1 MNDRLQEMAVFVRT
15 AERGSFSR
23 AGRELGLSQPSVSR
37 IVSELEARLGVK
49 LLLRTTRRVTP
60 TEAGLALL
68 ERAKQVLQDIEAAE
82 DAARGVDSLRGL
94 IRMALP
100 VTFGVREVIPAL
112 PAFLTR
118 HPLLRLDL
126 VMSDDR
132 QDLVAEGVD
141 LAIRLGELAASGFG
155 ARRLA
160 TCPRLVV
167 AAPGYLAARG
177 TPSTPADLAA
187 HDCVFW
193 PAGSIRQ
200 SLAFL
205 REGAAVSVELEARI
219 TANSGDGLMA
229 VIRAGLGIGVASA
242 WMCRADLT
250 SGAVVQVLRPYQLAP
265 VTAHAVYPGGPR
277 PSAKVRA
284 LVEHLAA
291 ALGP

>member
-1 MNDRLQEMAVFVRT
+1 MNDRLQEIAVFVRT

-60 TEAGLALL
+60 TEAGLVLL
-68 ERAKQVLQDIEAAE
+68 DRARQVLQDIEAAE
-82 DAARGVDSLRGL
+82 DAARGIDSLRGS
-94 IRMALP
+94 IRLALP
-100 VTFGVREVIPAL
+100 VTFGIREVIPAL
-112 PAFLTR
+112 PAFLAR

-155 ARRLA
+155 ARRLV

-177 TPSTPADLAA
+177 TPATPAEFAA
-187 HDCVFW
+187 HDCIFW
-193 PAGSIRQ
+193 SPGMARQ
-200 SLAFL
+200 SWVFL
-205 REGAAVSVELEARI
+205 RDGAAVSVELEARI
-219 TANSGDGLMA
+219 TANSGEGLMA
-229 VIRAGLGIGVASA
+229 CIRSGLGLGVASE
-242 WMCRADLT
+242 WMCRAELA
-250 SGAVVQVLRPYQLAP
+250 SGAVVQVLRDYQLPP

-284 LVEHLAA
+284 LVDHLAT